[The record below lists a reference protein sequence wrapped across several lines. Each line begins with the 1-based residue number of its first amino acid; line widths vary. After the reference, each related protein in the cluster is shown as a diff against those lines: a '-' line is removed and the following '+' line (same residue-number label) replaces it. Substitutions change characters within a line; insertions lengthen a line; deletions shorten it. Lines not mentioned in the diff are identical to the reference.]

1 MSRRAKEIT
10 SSFSTIH
17 SRKEDSNA
25 RKMLFPHSFLYPT
38 CTNRAISETPD
49 HLEHPSPDALYDLS
63 KHKLAR
69 TYGYLYSC
77 VATPAPAPLNGLE
90 DLAAEVL
97 SNVRNVADGITVR
110 EQVPTAGAV
119 AVVVEPRAEDEV

>member
-1 MSRRAKEIT
+1 MHP
-10 SSFSTIH
+10 SSH
-17 SRKEDSNA
+17 
-25 RKMLFPHSFLYPT
+25 L
-38 CTNRAISETPD
+38 ETPD
-49 HLEHPSPDALYDLS
+49 HLEHPSPDALHDLS

-69 TYGYLYSC
+69 IDGCLYSC
-77 VATPAPAPLNGLE
+77 ITAPAPASLNGLE

-97 SNVRNVADGITVR
+97 SNIRNVADGITVR